1 MSLSLFFFESLRESF
16 LYFNFIVNLL
26 NILVKR
32 VFNFLILFIVLTWK
46 IVRASKITVLYIYID
61 DRLTTLF
68 FLQRYKALT

>member
-16 LYFNFIVNLL
+16 LYFNFNVNLS

-46 IVRASKITVLYIYID
+46 IVYCADVENCENFKSFGYIYIYID
-61 DRLTTLF
+61 NKTNR
-68 FLQRYKALT
+68 

>member
-16 LYFNFIVNLL
+16 LYFNFNVNLS

-46 IVRASKITVLYIYID
+46 IVRASKITVLYIY
-61 DRLTTLF
+61 R
-68 FLQRYKALT
+68 